1 MPEKLQPP
9 KGTRDFLPGQQKVR
23 RVLLEGMRTVLE
35 RYGYGEVVTP
45 AIEDFEVLAKKAG
58 QDIEN
63 EIYVFTD
70 KGGRKIGLRF
80 DLTVPIARIVSS
92 DSSLPKP
99 VKFYCIGPMWRYDNP
114 GAGRWREFYQVSFE
128 LIGSSSAK
136 ADAEVLAIVSECLK
150 AAGVKRFFFS
160 VNSRGLVEELVK
172 EAGIPEKKKAEAFR
186 AIDKLGKIGEDG
198 VLKEFIRYDIP
209 AEAGKKLLKLLKKS
223 RTNKELDELLKVT
236 KKMGV
241 DNIEVDNSIV
251 RGIDYYTG
259 FVFETFIEGKESL
272 GSVASGGRYDTLI
285 GLYGGQSLP
294 AVGCGI
300 GFDRMLEC
308 LDIPE
313 DKQQTKVFV
322 ANVNDWVWDDALK
335 IAIDLRSKG
344 IATELDLMGRDLRK
358 QIDYAVAKGAEFLVI
373 VGPKELKEGKV
384 VLRDL
389 ETGKETAVKIAELGK
404 KIV

>member
-1 MPEKLQPP
+1 MTLQPP

-23 RVLLEGMRTVLE
+23 RTLFENMRSVLE

-58 QDIEN
+58 QEIEN

-99 VKFYCIGPMWRYDNP
+99 IKFYVIGPMWRYDNP
-114 GAGRWREFYQVSFE
+114 SAGRWREFYQVSFE
-128 LIGSSSAK
+128 LIGSGSAK
-136 ADAEVLAIVSECLK
+136 ADAEVLGVVSECLK
-150 AAGVKRFFFS
+150 AAGVKKFSFS

-172 EAGIPEKKKAEAFR
+172 EAGVPEKKKTEAFR

-223 RTNKELDELLKVT
+223 RTNKELDELLKIA

-285 GLYGGQSLP
+285 GLYGGQNLP

-313 DKQQTKVFV
+313 DKQQIKVFV
-322 ANVNDWVWDDALK
+322 ANVNEWVWDDGLK
-335 IAIDLRSKG
+335 IVIDLRAKG

-373 VGPKELKEGKV
+373 VGPKELKEGKI
-384 VLRDL
+384 VLRNL
-389 ETGKETAVKIAELGK
+389 ETGKESAVKIAELGK
-404 KIV
+404 KIA